1 MQTFHEM
8 LNDMLVTVFNN
19 IMRIEEEFLQKGQQ
33 HSLSIR
39 EVHLIEYVGKGGDDD
54 RSLGEIADYLKIA
67 RPSVTVAVRKLA
79 EKGLLEKS
87 GSARDGRVIHVS
99 LTREGRKIFM
109 NHMRFHALMVREI
122 ASGLDEEERD
132 TLIRL
137 IGKLDNYFEKSVGA
151 AN

>member
-1 MQTFHEM
+1 LQTFHEM

-19 IMRIEEEFLQKGQQ
+19 IMRIEEEFLQKGQK

-39 EVHLIEYVGKGGDDD
+39 EMHLIEYVGKGGDED

-79 EKGLLEKS
+79 EKGFLIKN
-87 GSARDGRVIHVS
+87 GSARDGRVVHVS
-99 LTREGRKIFM
+99 LTHEGRKVFM

-122 ASGLDEEERD
+122 ETGLDECEKD

-137 IGKLDNYFEKSVGA
+137 IGKIDRYFEKSIGA